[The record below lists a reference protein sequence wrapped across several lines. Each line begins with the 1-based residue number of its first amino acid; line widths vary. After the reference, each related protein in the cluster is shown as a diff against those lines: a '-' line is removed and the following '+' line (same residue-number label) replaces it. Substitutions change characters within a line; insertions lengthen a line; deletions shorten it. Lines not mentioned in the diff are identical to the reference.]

1 MIQKITADTGCKID
15 IDDDGTIYSASCD
28 IDACRAARKT
38 IEDIVFES
46 EVGALYYGEVKRV
59 ISNLGAFVE
68 LVPGKDAMCHIKDL
82 EFKRTEKVEDVL
94 NVGDM
99 TWVKC
104 LGVDERG
111 RLNLSRKEAY
121 RERERL
127 GLKEGDPMPAKEE
140 APKAE

>member
-1 MIQKITADTGCKID
+1 
-15 IDDDGTIYSASCD
+15 
-28 IDACRAARKT
+28 
-38 IEDIVFES
+38 
-46 EVGALYYGEVKRV
+46 
-59 ISNLGAFVE
+59 
-68 LVPGKDAMCHIKDL
+68 
-82 EFKRTEKVEDVL
+82 VL

-127 GLKEGDPMPAKEE
+127 GLKDDEPMP
-140 APKAE
+140 PKAEEPKAE